1 MLTFISKFVLNIF
14 PSVAAS
20 VIGAYIVHNYIYV
33 KPAVPPPAVAASTAA
48 SKTDDVAMGRVP
60 SIMPIPVNAKLA
72 EAETPVV
79 ARERAEPDTIV
90 ATFEKTATNR
100 DKHSAV
106 HMRSAHTLAR
116 AAGERLGVANR
127 RSAETSSQRERLQAS
142 NAATPAAPSGPI
154 LMPAVDMVPD
164 ERIGEAADPSRIG
177 MTASQTRADPVRI
190 FPAAVE
196 MPFVKRLASLSN
208 DVETKLVSQT
218 LSTADDIVTAAK
230 SAFHTVM
237 PR

>member
-20 VIGAYIVHNYIYV
+20 VIGAYIVHNYIYA
-33 KPAVPPPAVAASTAA
+33 KQAEPPPVVAASAVA
-48 SKTDDVAMGRVP
+48 SKPVDVAVDHEP
-60 SIMPIPVNAKLA
+60 AIMPIPVNVRVVEA
-72 EAETPVV
+72 EAPAV
-79 ARERAEPDTIV
+79 ARERAESDTI
-90 ATFEKTATNR
+90 ASTSEKTATSR

-116 AAGERLGVANR
+116 AASERLGVVHRGSRATGTP
-127 RSAETSSQRERLQAS
+127 AAQRERIQAS
-142 NAATPAAPSGPI
+142 NAATGLPRSGPI
-154 LMPAVDMVPD
+154 LMPAVDLVPD
-164 ERIGEAADPSRIG
+164 PQVGEATVLPPVA
-177 MTASQTRADPVRI
+177 ATRTDSVRI
-190 FPAAVE
+190 LPAAAEVPL
-196 MPFVKRLASLSN
+196 MKRLASFSN
-208 DVETKLVSQT
+208 DVETKLVSQS